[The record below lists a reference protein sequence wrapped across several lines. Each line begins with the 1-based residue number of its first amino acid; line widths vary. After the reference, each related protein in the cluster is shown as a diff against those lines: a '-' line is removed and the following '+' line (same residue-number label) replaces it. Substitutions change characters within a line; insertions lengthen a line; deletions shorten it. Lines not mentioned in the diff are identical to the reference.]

1 VAVASSRRS
10 DPGDSQV
17 SGLAISSQGAPVTA
31 TPALMARDRPWLVWF
46 SSTLAP

>member
-10 DPGDSQV
+10 EPGDSQV
-17 SGLAISSQGAPVTA
+17 SGLTISSQGAPLIS
-31 TPALMARDRPWLVWF
+31 TPALMARDRPTLAWF

>member
-1 VAVASSRRS
+1 MASSRRS

-17 SGLAISSQGAPVTA
+17 SGLTISSHGAPVIS
-31 TPALMARDRPWLVWF
+31 TPALMARDSPRLAWF